1 MPQFRQL
8 MLAVAIIAAMAYGVQ
23 YLFVSAIRDV
33 SRRRAEDDYKY
44 GRNWK
49 IPRWQEERESMR
61 HRPSWMRTTPAGPPY
76 RSR

>member
-8 MLAVAIIAAMAYGVQ
+8 MLGVAIIAAMAYGVQ

-49 IPRWQEERESMR
+49 IPRWKEERESLR